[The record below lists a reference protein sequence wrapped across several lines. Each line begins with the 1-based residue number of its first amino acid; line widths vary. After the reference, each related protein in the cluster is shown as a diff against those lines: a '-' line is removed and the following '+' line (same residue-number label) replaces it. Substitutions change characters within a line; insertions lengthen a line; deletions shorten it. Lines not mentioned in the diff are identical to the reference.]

1 MIRVSTDKDKL
12 DIPFI
17 HKFLT
22 NTYWAKGRTIEEV
35 KTTIENSFCFGIYT
49 NGKQIGFARVV
60 TDYVVF
66 AYIMDVFIA
75 EEQQG
80 KGYSSLLID
89 KLLNESAF
97 KKVKTWRLA
106 TADAHFLYEKFG
118 FGALADPEKQM
129 EKIIRE

>member
-1 MIRVSTDKDKL
+1 MIRISTDKDKL
-12 DIPFI
+12 DISFI

-22 NTYWAKGRTIEEV
+22 NTYWAKGRTLEEV

-66 AYIMDVFIA
+66 AYIMDVFIV

-80 KGYSSLLID
+80 KGYSSLLMD
-89 KLLNESAF
+89 KLLNEPAF

-118 FGALADPEKQM
+118 FGALANPEKQM
-129 EKIIRE
+129 EKIIT

>member
-1 MIRVSTDKDKL
+1 MIRISTDKDKL
-12 DIPFI
+12 DISFI

-22 NTYWAKGRTIEEV
+22 NTYWAKGRTMEEV
-35 KTTIENSFCFGIYT
+35 KTIIENSYCFGIYS

-80 KGYSSLLID
+80 KGYSSLLMD
-89 KLLNESAF
+89 RLLSEPAF
-97 KKVKTWRLA
+97 SKVKTWRLA

-118 FGALADPEKQM
+118 FGALANPEKQM
-129 EKIIRE
+129 EKIIR

>member
-35 KTTIENSFCFGIYT
+35 KTTIENSYCFGIYR

-66 AYIMDVFIA
+66 AYIMDVFIV

-80 KGYSSLLID
+80 KGYSSLLMD
-89 KLLNESAF
+89 KLLNEPAF
-97 KKVKTWRLA
+97 SKVKTWRLA
-106 TADAHFLYEKFG
+106 TADTHFLYEKFG
-118 FGALADPEKQM
+118 FGALANPEKQM
-129 EKIIRE
+129 EKIIE